1 MATQVYKNLLKHFL
15 TLLFIKLPVQ
25 LAGIPILAVLL
36 LFVPKDRE
44 YLPKL
49 FRWWDNHER
58 YFEGNKSDDGLSGP
72 DYIRNTWAQPCGWLA
87 RFTWLALRNPANY
100 FQYQVLG
107 RIRHAQY
114 DIIKAEGDLNVGTHE
129 WNTRGYYYQ
138 EVLNGREKLW
148 ELYIVYPLYRQWHF
162 RLRAGWK
169 VGGAFSKR
177 EPGDSL
183 QWVFAITPFKKLD

>member
-1 MATQVYKNLLKHFL
+1 MLKNLTKHFL

-25 LAGIPILAVLL
+25 VAGIPILAVLL
-36 LFVPKDRE
+36 LFVPRDEEK
-44 YLPKL
+44 LPDA

-58 YFEGNKSDDGLSGP
+58 YFPGNQSDDGLSGP
-72 DYIRNTWAQPCGWLA
+72 PEIRNRWSNPEGWLA
-87 RFTWLALRNPANY
+87 RFNWLALRNPANY
-100 FQYQVLG
+100 FQHRVLG
-107 RIRHAQY
+107 RTANSFADRV
-114 DIIKAEGDLNVGTHE
+114 KVKGDLKVGTHE

-148 ELYIVYPLYRQWHF
+148 ELYIVQPLYKQWHF

-169 VGGAFSKR
+169 IGGYFSKR
-177 EPGDSL
+177 DPGDSL